1 MNLFAYSGIST
12 LAVLDGGASVCHLDS
27 SKGMVDW
34 ARDNANASGLA
45 HKKVRWMVED
55 VLKFLKREI
64 KRGKDYRGFIL
75 DPPTFGR
82 GASGEVFKIE
92 KDLPEL
98 MDLLMELSG
107 NKPDFIVLTCHSTG
121 FSPLALQRILDGRIN
136 NKGSFHIGELSI
148 PETSGRLYPAGSNCI
163 YVSEKLSL

>member
-1 MNLFAYSGIST
+1 M
-12 LAVLDGGASVCHLDS
+12 DGRRRIEIFETG
-27 SKGMVDW
+27 
-34 ARDNANASGLA
+34 
-45 HKKVRWMVED
+45 
-55 VLKFLKREI
+55 I

-82 GASGEVFKIE
+82 GASGEIFKIE

-98 MDLLMELSG
+98 MNLLMELCG

-121 FSPLALQRILDGRIN
+121 FSPLALQRILDGRIR
-136 NKGSFHIGELSI
+136 NKGSFHLGELSI